1 MLAMKIE
8 RISENSIRCTLT
20 SFDLSVRDLNIK
32 ELAYGTDKVRKLFT
46 EMMTRASNEVGFEAD
61 GTPIMIEA
69 IPLSS
74 DSIQLVIT
82 KVDNPEELDA
92 RFSRFSPGPQG
103 AGAKPGKD
111 NDWLHKLTSELLEG
125 AAGFLAQV
133 QSAQENAGQAN
144 LAGNIP
150 GQAGPQG
157 PQAIPLAP
165 GLPPGKPVIKKA
177 ANGDAQK
184 PEIPEVSVRAIGFDD
199 LDTVFEAVHA
209 GGFYSGE
216 SILYKKPENGKYVLL
231 IRGNR
236 ENHASFAKVCN
247 IMTEYGYS
255 IHTTQGTGAYFDEH
269 YQVITPSP
277 AIKTLAAVK

>member
-1 MLAMKIE
+1 MMYHGGMKIE
-8 RISENSIRCTLT
+8 RISENSIKCTLT

-103 AGAKPGKD
+103 AGAKQGKGE
-111 NDWLHKLTSELLEG
+111 DWLHKLTSELLEG

-133 QSAQENAGQAN
+133 QSSQENSGNAN
-144 LAGNIP
+144 EGPGGIP
-150 GQAGPQG
+150 GG
-157 PQAIPLAP
+157 P
-165 GLPPGKPVIKKA
+165 GLLGGIPVMPGAKPGAPKAKKK
-177 ANGDAQK
+177 QPQQEV
-184 PEIPEVSVRAIGFDD
+184 PENSCRAIGFDD
-199 LDTVFEAVHA
+199 LDTIFKAVRA
-209 GGFYSGE
+209 AAFYDGE
-216 SILYKKPENGKYVLL
+216 STLYKKPETGKYVLL
-231 IRGNR
+231 IRGTQ
-236 ENHASFAKVCN
+236 ENHDSFAKVCN
-247 IMTEYGYS
+247 ILTEYGYS
-255 IHTTQGTGAYFDEH
+255 IHTTAGTGAYFDEH
-269 YQVITPSP
+269 YEVISASP
-277 AIKTLAAVK
+277 AIKKLAAVK

>member
-1 MLAMKIE
+1 MKIE
-8 RISENSIRCTLT
+8 RINENSIRCTLT

-103 AGAKPGKD
+103 AGAKQGKGE
-111 NDWLHKLTSELLEG
+111 DWLHKLTSELLEG

-133 QSAQENAGQAN
+133 QNSQENGGQAPE
-144 LAGNIP
+144 GGTISITGGP
-150 GQAGPQG
+150 GILGAAPILPGAKPGVPKAKKKQPQ
-157 PQAIPLAP
+157 
-165 GLPPGKPVIKKA
+165 
-177 ANGDAQK
+177 
-184 PEIPEVSVRAIGFDD
+184 PEIPENTCRAIGFED
-199 LDTVFEAVHA
+199 LDTIFAAVRA
-209 GGFYSGE
+209 AAFYDGE
-216 SILYKKPENGKYVLL
+216 STLYKKPENGKYVLL
-231 IRGNR
+231 IRGGK
-236 ENHASFAKVCN
+236 ENHDEYAKVCN
-247 IMTEYGYS
+247 ILTEYGYS
-255 IHTTQGTGAYFDEH
+255 IHTTAGTGAYYDEH
-269 YQVITPSP
+269 YEVICKSP
-277 AIKTLAAVK
+277 AIKKLAAVK